1 MERGLGRA
9 MCLLVSLACLMAT
22 VSLADTRAVKFE
34 GWEPER
40 DVETPS
46 YAVIDPASTD
56 LNADSI
62 VLAGEQVDNRR
73 GLQLQV
79 LLSTEGPLLPNEAAP
94 QRLNQNP
101 RAEIAIDGRAF
112 PVELFLGEG
121 YAVLADDA
129 ATAFPLLS

>member
-9 MCLLVSLACLMAT
+9 MCLLGSLACLMAT

-40 DVETPS
+40 DVETP
-46 YAVIDPASTD
+46 
-56 LNADSI
+56 
-62 VLAGEQVDNRR
+62 R
-73 GLQLQV
+73 
-79 LLSTEGPLLPNEAAP
+79 
-94 QRLNQNP
+94 
-101 RAEIAIDGRAF
+101 
-112 PVELFLGEG
+112 